1 SDFLGFIGTEL
12 LEKIKCKV
20 IIVSNSAEIEK
31 SKDFEKVK
39 EKIIYRTVKFKYDV
53 SVIEEMILNE
63 SSNKFI
69 KENRDWITSILE
81 SRKETLNIRT
91 LLSII
96 DNYSLVENQFSR
108 KFKSFESEK
117 IFKVKKSL
125 FLN

>member
-1 SDFLGFIGTEL
+1 
-12 LEKIKCKV
+12 
-20 IIVSNSAEIEK
+20 
-31 SKDFEKVK
+31 
-39 EKIIYRTVKFKYDV
+39 
-53 SVIEEMILNE
+53 MILNE

-125 FLN
+125 FLNIYVITSEYKLGVINESNLDQLNSFSKAIYIIWIFLMQMRIYQKL